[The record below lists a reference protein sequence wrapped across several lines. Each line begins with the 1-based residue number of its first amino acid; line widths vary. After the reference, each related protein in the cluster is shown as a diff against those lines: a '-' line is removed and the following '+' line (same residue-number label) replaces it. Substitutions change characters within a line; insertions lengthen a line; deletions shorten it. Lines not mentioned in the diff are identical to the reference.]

1 MRGVRNVSS
10 LFRKE
15 AVGRREDEDF
25 SEEED
30 PGILRGSLPKQYNND
45 QKGSKTKSER
55 RLEALDGASGH
66 SSAMRGA
73 MTAEKLT
80 ASVMEGLD
88 EDKSLRSTSNRQNR
102 RASTKDDLASLVKAQ
117 NIETSAGTN
126 RLNRILSQQTGGKRG
141 NRGAVALDPISM
153 SSHPAGITN
162 KDTTAKEK
170 VDDPK
175 NPWTVAAFCAKH
187 VLPPLKVQP
196 TSIGGALLDEY
207 PLNMQQEVLACIPC
221 KTFEAASSVAAAA
234 TGSPVTPPVD
244 PAALQYP
251 NQYAAHK
258 RKVALLTSG
267 GAHAKGRHKLRYV
280 LIGRSTNRPVMDVT
294 GSALEATHGAGA
306 INQSTNRTGEETHEK
321 ADYDTMFAQ
330 EDISESIPIEDDS
343 THDSAPTPDATS
355 KSHTTPRSTPVAAPA
370 TSVLTPDIV
379 AASPAAEGAPPAVPE
394 GGKTEEEATKGTP
407 GNEGND
413 EGGASG
419 PMSVD
424 IAVTGEDDDEE
435 VSSFP
440 VLICLSLNNDGTGPE
455 IRKLAPLDQLTTVQ
469 NLPNNIVQLAFR
481 NGETLRLEFMDEQVP
496 DEGDSHHEADRPVN
510 PAHVVSFANKRFIWT
525 LMQIHAMLC
534 TSVVE
539 RNTHAVAGQTE
550 YLPPLN
556 IRNLDRADLQ
566 YEATVNGFLKD
577 SEPLI
582 ELLERQRAYID
593 HDQQAAAMH
602 EEKVELEAMDA
613 LAYAIM
619 MGNFHT
625 RVSIFHSEAERKDAE
640 EVLNSTD
647 WTSFLAGMEDMTA
660 TGLADK
666 LSSLLQQRMR
676 DLEAETCRRLI
687 AWEDEKHIAST
698 GRTQGKTLSDDGEE
712 RDTVDALALAS
723 LFKTL
728 DSLDK
733 DLALMED
740 YLQEGAAAIKPLTD
754 DCADIEEENRQLEQQ
769 WKSYEL
775 LGTEMKRL
783 LKGLEMEEDS
793 EEVLKSP
800 ASVLKYDDDGQ
811 VDLDQSEEAF
821 ETIHKAGLALHEAI
835 EYPIQAGG
843 MHLKAVNE
851 RAEVMV
857 GITQGFCTSLAQ
869 IIVTIME
876 QIKSDVVAGSDGGKV
891 SKNDTH
897 SMIAKKIRDTQ
908 RKFQSSLLGYIKLIE
923 VLAQLRPEMLPAL
936 RDAYSEMVS
945 EGILMKKRC
954 KGYFQ
959 ALPGKNTA
967 YLNRVG
973 KHLKDYVPHDESIRE
988 ERVNAPDI
996 RAALNELLPVIARE
1010 AYFTSALFGPANK
1023 EQDGREKK
1031 RNFENTRAAV
1041 DKSTAHFRY
1050 YILRTCGI
1058 VSDET
1063 NDGRSTSEMAVRGD
1077 PLLSLVSS
1085 ICLNEAMDSYID
1097 REKKGGDHSLSL
1109 AYIRATILDLR
1120 KRADKQWVVWVEKQ
1134 MEWIKTHDG
1143 VPLSGKRAGI
1153 FPSFARFPCYIDH
1166 VLICCREGKDDKYV
1180 PNIGQI
1186 KVINYY
1192 LQKLAATLLES
1203 LKDCAQ
1209 RETTDQQYAAKV
1221 MQMENSYFFTH
1232 ALKARGPAVEALF
1245 TKQITKAN
1253 AICKDSTDAYLG
1265 WMIKREF
1272 ATLHELFS
1280 KVSKI
1285 RKEHGDKEVP
1295 SHVPKTQF
1303 VRTLSKEASREVMKE
1318 RIGSMYARMGKHLSE
1333 EGGLIPIAW
1342 KALVK
1347 VLYEWF
1353 GRWEKLSTSIYRHT
1367 LDPSAVDVVK
1377 IAKAAGGGSTKA
1389 RTSSGNE
1396 FGFKSILALK
1406 NKEGGK

>member
-1 MRGVRNVSS
+1 MRGVRGM
-10 LFRKE
+10 FRKE
-15 AVGRREDEDF
+15 GGRRDGDDDDDDDDEDDEEDE
-25 SEEED
+25 EN
-30 PGILRGSLPKQYNND
+30 LRGSMLPDAYSGNNINERVRRGPD
-45 QKGSKTKSER
+45 ER
-55 RLEALDGASGH
+55 RPSIDS
-66 SSAMRGA
+66 
-73 MTAEKLT
+73 
-80 ASVMEGLD
+80 
-88 EDKSLRSTSNRQNR
+88 RSTDASDMRSGIGGGSLMTDSLFGEGDPGKDSLSNVM
-102 RASTKDDLASLVKAQ
+102 AAQ

-126 RLNRILSQQTGGKRG
+126 RLNRILSQQTNVGGKRRG
-141 NRGAVALDPISM
+141 GGGGGGGGAGAGGTARGAAGEHKERVADPR
-153 SSHPAGITN
+153 
-162 KDTTAKEK
+162 
-170 VDDPK
+170 DP
-175 NPWTVAAFCAKH
+175 WQVARFCAQH
-187 VLPPLKVQP
+187 VLPPLRVQP
-196 TSIGGALLDEY
+196 TSIGGALLESY
-207 PLNMQQEVLACIPC
+207 PSTMLQETLACIPC
-221 KTFEAASSVAAAA
+221 KGFEQTTA
-234 TGSPVTPPVD
+234 VD
-244 PAALQYP
+244 LNALQYP

-258 RKVALLTSG
+258 RKLALLTAANNTS
-267 GAHAKGRHKLRYV
+267 KGRHKMRYV
-280 LIGRSTNRPVMDVT
+280 LICRSTNRPVASPETMNDSDHHHPHHHHHHHAS
-294 GSALEATHGAGA
+294 GGG
-306 INQSTNRTGEETHEK
+306 GKGYEETTDR
-321 ADYDTMFAQ
+321 ADYATMFAA
-330 EDISESIPIEDDS
+330 EDVSESIPMEDDS
-343 THDSAPTPDATS
+343 TTASQPPARVMETPKPAEAAAAAATETPQPDAT
-355 KSHTTPRSTPVAAPA
+355 TAA
-370 TSVLTPDIV
+370 
-379 AASPAAEGAPPAVPE
+379 AAETQGGGGGEAETNGEGVAGTASGETTDAPI
-394 GGKTEEEATKGTP
+394 
-407 GNEGND
+407 D
-413 EGGASG
+413 ELAKERASG
-419 PMSVD
+419 PTSVD
-424 IAVTGEDDDEE
+424 IVLDEEEEEEEEE

-440 VLICLSLNNDGTGPE
+440 VLVCVTINSDGTGPE
-455 IRKLAPLDQLTTVQ
+455 IRKLVPLDQLTTVQ
-469 NLPNNIVQLAFR
+469 NLSSTVVQLAFR
-481 NGETLRLEFMDEQVP
+481 NGETLKLEFDP
-496 DEGDSHHEADRPVN
+496 DGSSSMVN
-510 PAHVVSFANKRFIWT
+510 SSTVHSAEDLHPLTQQAKERFVWS

-539 RNTHAVAGQTE
+539 RNTHAVAGQKE

-556 IRNLDRADLQ
+556 VRNLDRADLQ
-566 YEATVNGFLKD
+566 YVATVNGFLRD
-577 SEPLI
+577 SEPLV

-593 HDQQAAAMH
+593 HDKQQAAAFQKTAVADGD
-602 EEKVELEAMDA
+602 EEKVMELEEMDA

-647 WTSFLAGMEDMTA
+647 WSALLEGMEDMTA
-660 TGLADK
+660 AGLSDR
-666 LSSLLQQRMR
+666 LGVLLQQRMR

-698 GRTQGKTLSDDGEE
+698 GRAQGKSAADDDED

-728 DSLDK
+728 DSLDQ
-733 DLALMED
+733 DLAMMED

-769 WKSYEL
+769 WKSYEM

-783 LKGLEMEEDS
+783 LKGLDLQDESED
-793 EEVLKSP
+793 VLKSP
-800 ASVLKYDDDGQ
+800 ASILKYDDDGQ
-811 VDLDQSEEAF
+811 VDLDRSEHAF

-843 MHLKAVNE
+843 MHLKAVYE
-851 RAEVMV
+851 RAEAMV
-857 GITQGFCTSLAQ
+857 GVTQGFCTSLAQ

-876 QIKSDVVAGSDGGKV
+876 QIKADVVAGSDGGKV

-959 ALPGKNTA
+959 ALPGRNTA

-973 KHLKDYVPHDESIRE
+973 KDIKDYVPHDESIRD
-988 ERVNAPDI
+988 ERVSAPDI
-996 RAALNELLPVIARE
+996 RNALNELLPVIARE

-1041 DKSTAHFRY
+1041 DKSTTNFRY

-1058 VSDET
+1058 MADES
-1063 NDGRSTSEMAVRGD
+1063 NDGRSTSEMSVRGD
-1077 PLLSLVSS
+1077 PLLSLVAS

-1109 AYIRATILDLR
+1109 AYVRATILDLR

-1166 VLICCREGKDDKYV
+1166 VLICCREGRDDKYV

-1192 LQKLAATLLES
+1192 LQKLAACLLDS

-1232 ALKARGPAVEALF
+1232 SIKSRGAAVEALF

-1280 KVSKI
+1280 RVSKV

-1295 SHVPKTQF
+1295 NHVPKTQF
-1303 VRTLSKEASREVMKE
+1303 VRTLSKEASRDVMKE
-1318 RIGSMYARMGKHLSE
+1318 RIGSMYSRMGKHLSE

-1377 IAKAAGGGSTKA
+1377 IAKAAGGHGTQ
-1389 RTSSGNE
+1389 RSSGGGNE
-1396 FGFKSILALK
+1396 FGFKSILALQ
-1406 NKEGGK
+1406 NKGK

>member
-1 MRGVRNVSS
+1 M
-10 LFRKE
+10 FRKE
-15 AVGRREDEDF
+15 GGRRDGDDDDEDDDEE
-25 SEEED
+25 EEED
-30 PGILRGSLPKQYNND
+30 EGLRGSMLPDAYSGNNNINERVHRGKD
-45 QKGSKTKSER
+45 ER
-55 RLEALDGASGH
+55 RPSIDSRSTDASDMRAGIRADNSLLTDSLFGEGNEVKDALDG
-66 SSAMRGA
+66 
-73 MTAEKLT
+73 
-80 ASVMEGLD
+80 V
-88 EDKSLRSTSNRQNR
+88 
-102 RASTKDDLASLVKAQ
+102 VKAQ

-126 RLNRILSQQTGGKRG
+126 RLNRILSQQITSVGGKRRG
-141 NRGAVALDPISM
+141 GGGGGGAGAMADSMNNNYYSYSQGGGPARGAAGEIKERVTDPRDPWQVA
-153 SSHPAGITN
+153 H
-162 KDTTAKEK
+162 
-170 VDDPK
+170 
-175 NPWTVAAFCAKH
+175 FCAQH
-187 VLPPLKVQP
+187 VLPPLRVQP
-196 TSIGGALLDEY
+196 TSIGGALLESY
-207 PLNMQQEVLACIPC
+207 PVTMQQETLACIPC
-221 KTFEAASSVAAAA
+221 RGFEQTMA
-234 TGSPVTPPVD
+234 VD
-244 PAALQYP
+244 LNALQYP

-258 RKVALLTSG
+258 RKVALLT
-267 GAHAKGRHKLRYV
+267 AANNTTKGRHKLRYV
-280 LIGRSTNRPVMDVT
+280 LICRSTNRPVASPGTVNDNNRHHNHAQ
-294 GSALEATHGAGA
+294 GGGGKGHEEAAD
-306 INQSTNRTGEETHEK
+306 R
-321 ADYDTMFAQ
+321 ADYATMFAA
-330 EDISESIPIEDDS
+330 EDVSESIPLEDDS
-343 THDSAPTPDATS
+343 TTASQPPTAVIETHKPVQSA
-355 KSHTTPRSTPVAAPA
+355 
-370 TSVLTPDIV
+370 
-379 AASPAAEGAPPAVPE
+379 AASEAPQVDGSGIVPQIQEEGGVETEVNREGAVADSGE
-394 GGKTEEEATKGTP
+394 TTEAP
-407 GNEGND
+407 ND
-413 EGGASG
+413 EFAKERVAG
-419 PMSVD
+419 PTSVD
-424 IAVTGEDDDEE
+424 IAPDEEEEEEEE

-440 VLICLSLNNDGTGPE
+440 VLVCVTINSDGTGPE
-455 IRKLAPLDQLTTVQ
+455 IRKLVPLDQLTTVQ
-469 NLPNNIVQLAFR
+469 NLSNTVVQLAFR
-481 NGETLRLEFMDEQVP
+481 NGETLKLEFDP
-496 DEGDSHHEADRPVN
+496 DGSSSMLNTNTTHSAEDLHPQTQQAKE
-510 PAHVVSFANKRFIWT
+510 RFVWS

-539 RNTHAVAGQTE
+539 RNTHAVAGQKE
-550 YLPPLN
+550 YLPPLSV
-556 IRNLDRADLQ
+556 RNLDRADLQ
-566 YEATVNGFLKD
+566 YLATVNGFLRD
-577 SEPLI
+577 SEPLV

-593 HDQQAAAMH
+593 HDKQQAAAFQKTAASDGA
-602 EEKVELEAMDA
+602 EEKVMELEEMDA

-647 WTSFLAGMEDMTA
+647 WDALLAGMEDMTA
-660 TGLADK
+660 AGLSDR
-666 LSSLLQQRMR
+666 LGVLLQQRMR

-698 GRTQGKTLSDDGEE
+698 GGVQGKIASSDDED

-728 DSLDK
+728 DTLDK
-733 DLALMED
+733 DLAMMED

-769 WKSYEL
+769 WKSYEM

-783 LKGLEMEEDS
+783 LKGLDLQEES
-793 EEVLKSP
+793 EDVLKSP
-800 ASVLKYDDDGQ
+800 ASILKYDDDGQ
-811 VDLDQSEEAF
+811 VDLDRSEQAF
-821 ETIHKAGLALHEAI
+821 EKIHKAGLALNEAI

-843 MHLKAVNE
+843 MHLKAVHE

-857 GITQGFCTSLAQ
+857 GVTQGFCTSLAQ

-959 ALPGKNTA
+959 ALPGRNMA
-967 YLNRVG
+967 YLNRAG
-973 KHLKDYVPHDESIRE
+973 KDIKDYVPHDESIRE
-988 ERVNAPDI
+988 ERVSAPDI
-996 RAALNELLPVIARE
+996 RNALNELLPVIARE

-1041 DKSTAHFRY
+1041 DKSTANFRY

-1058 VSDET
+1058 VADEN
-1063 NDGRSTSEMAVRGD
+1063 NDGRSTSEMSVRGD
-1077 PLLSLVSS
+1077 PLLSLVAS

-1109 AYIRATILDLR
+1109 AYVRATILDLR
-1120 KRADKQWVVWVEKQ
+1120 KRVDKQWVVWVEKQ

-1166 VLICCREGKDDKYV
+1166 VLICCREGRDDKYV

-1192 LQKLAATLLES
+1192 LQKLAACLLDS

-1221 MQMENSYFFTH
+1221 MQMENSYFFINSI
-1232 ALKARGPAVEALF
+1232 KSRGAAVEALF

-1253 AICKDSTDAYLG
+1253 AICKESTDAYLG

-1280 KVSKI
+1280 KVSKV

-1295 SHVPKTQF
+1295 NHVPKTQF
-1303 VRTLSKEASREVMKE
+1303 VRTLSKEASRESMKE
-1318 RIGSMYARMGKHLSE
+1318 RIGSMYSRMGKHLSE

-1377 IAKAAGGGSTKA
+1377 IAKAAGGGSTKVK
-1389 RTSSGNE
+1389 SSGGGNE
-1396 FGFKSILALK
+1396 FGFKSILALQ
-1406 NKEGGK
+1406 NKGGK